1 MGPGQQWPGRGVGIF
16 HHFLLGRT
24 SKTTFP
30 SNIQLRELF
39 GVTALREFSGT
50 SYYFFMHNS
59 EFAALMSP
67 SLFPQQLSL
76 ILVKMTWP
84 D

>member
-1 MGPGQQWPGRGVGIF
+1 MAIVVQALLPGPGVWIF
-16 HHFLLGRT
+16 DHFLLG
-24 SKTTFP
+24 KTMFP

-39 GVTALREFSGT
+39 GVKVLEEFSGT
-50 SYYFFMHNS
+50 SYCFFMHNS